1 MATPTASDQG
11 KRIEVH
17 ITDSDRVVRFTLGE
31 EQPVGAEVDVV
42 DAVMSAVCADDPG
55 EVERRLESGLTG
67 YGTVHRGP

>member
-1 MATPTASDQG
+1 MAVPPASDQG

-31 EQPVGAEVDVV
+31 EQSVDAEVEVV
-42 DAVMSAVCADDPG
+42 DAVLSAVTADDPG
-55 EVERRLESGLTG
+55 EVERRLESGLTD